1 MDGGS
6 IVTEGVDMHVYLI
19 AVIEQNKVPV
29 QMRLY
34 MCLDDGSWV

>member
-6 IVTEGVDMHVYLI
+6 IVTEGVYMHVYLI
-19 AVIEQNKVPV
+19 AAIERNKVPV
-29 QMRLY
+29 RMRCY